1 MFERDTGCPGPQSN
15 GYPREPVKRD
25 RLHPRVRPGPP
36 VGQPSIC
43 PFALREV
50 SVLTE
55 LALGHLRYHLTDV
68 PPQPNSQPDSVFD
81 TDRPAN
87 GALILENEP

>member
-1 MFERDTGCPGPQSN
+1 MHLLCVLILKIKIKQAVSPS
-15 GYPREPVKRD
+15 
-25 RLHPRVRPGPP
+25 
-36 VGQPSIC
+36 GQH
-43 PFALREV
+43 EV
-50 SVLTE
+50 SVLIE
-55 LALGHLRYHLTDV
+55 LTLGHLRYHLTDV